1 MKATITISYKSLP
14 LKDRLCFKP
23 VRKADG
29 SYTLACRWWYAIY
42 MGVKVALTAEWV
54 LDLTDGEKNGKHN

>member
-1 MKATITISYKSLP
+1 MAKTITIPYKSLP

-42 MGVKVALTAEWV
+42 MGIKMALNTEWV
-54 LDLTDGEKNGKHN
+54 LEDSKDAEK